1 VKTRRELPVLLV
13 GIDWAERHHDVC
25 VMAADGQVLAGERIA
40 DGVAGVA
47 RLHELIAER
56 ASEPAEVAVGIETD
70 RGLLVGALV
79 AAGYQVF
86 AVNPLAAS
94 RYRERHTTS
103 RAKSDRGD
111 ARMLADLVRT
121 DRHHHRRVAGD
132 SGLVEAVKV
141 LARGHQQLIWVRQ
154 RQANLVRSALRA
166 FYPAALAA
174 FGSKL
179 VGRDAVAVLGLAP
192 TPDRGRTLSHSELVD
207 VLRRAGR
214 RRQVD
219 ARAAAIRAALASQ
232 QLEAPP
238 PAAAAYG
245 RVVAAAVAVIASLS
259 EQITSLE
266 GALTSVFTAHPDAA
280 IVESQPGLAVVLGAR
295 VLAEFGDDP
304 GRYANAK
311 ARKAYAGT
319 APITRASGLR
329 KVVLAR
335 AVGNRRLT
343 TACHLWAFAALT
355 GSPGARRYYDAHRAR
370 GATHHQALRALGNR
384 LVGILHGCLRHH
396 QPHDEQLAWPT
407 PAAAA

>member
-1 VKTRRELPVLLV
+1 VLLV

-25 VMAADGQVLAGERIA
+25 VMAADGRVLARERIV

-47 RLHELIAER
+47 RLHELIASWAE
-56 ASEPAEVAVGIETD
+56 EPAEVVVGIETD

-79 AAGYQVF
+79 AAGYQVV

-94 RYRERHTTS
+94 RYRERHTIS

-121 DRHHHRRVAGD
+121 DRHHHRPAKGD
-132 SGLVEAVKV
+132 SGLAEAVKV
-141 LARGHQQLIWVRQ
+141 LARGHQQLVWARQ

-166 FYPAALAA
+166 FYPAAVAA
-174 FGSKL
+174 FGGDL
-179 VGRDAVAVLGLAP
+179 GGRDAVAVLGLAP
-192 TPDRGRTLSHSELVD
+192 TPELGRALSQAELVAA
-207 VLRRAGR
+207 LRRAGR
-214 RRQVD
+214 RRQVE
-219 ARAAAIRAALASQ
+219 ARAAAIHAALVSK

-238 PAAAAYG
+238 VVAAAYG
-245 RVVAAAVAVIASLS
+245 QVVAAAVAVIASLS
-259 EQITSLE
+259 QQLAGLE
-266 GALTSVFTAHPDAA
+266 AALTSAFCTHRDAG
-280 IVESQPGLAVVLGAR
+280 IVHSQPGLGVVLAAR

-304 GRYANAK
+304 DRYVSTK

-329 KVVLAR
+329 QVVLAR
-335 AVGNRRLT
+335 AVGNRRLS

-370 GATHHQALRALGNR
+370 GATHHQALRALANR
-384 LVGILHGCLRHH
+384 LVGILHGCLRHR
-396 QPHDEQLAWPT
+396 QPYDEQVAWPT
-407 PAAAA
+407 APADAAA

>member
-1 VKTRRELPVLLV
+1 VLLV

-25 VMAADGQVLAGERIA
+25 MMATDGRVLGAERIP

-47 RLHELIAER
+47 RLHELIAKH
-56 ASEPAEVAVGIETD
+56 ADDPAEVAGGIETD

-94 RYRERHTTS
+94 RYRERHTIS
-103 RAKSDRGD
+103 GAKSDRGD

-132 SGLVEAVKV
+132 SGLAEAVKV
-141 LARGHQQLIWVRQ
+141 LARGHQQLIWARR
-154 RQANLVRSALRA
+154 RQANMLRSALRA

-174 FGSKL
+174 FG
-179 VGRDAVAVLGLAP
+179 GDPGDRDAVAVLSLAP
-192 TPDRGRTLSHSELVD
+192 NPERGRALSQAELVAA
-207 VLRRAGR
+207 LRRAGR
-214 RRQVD
+214 RRQVG
-219 ARAAAIRAALASQ
+219 ARATAIQATLASQ

-238 PAAAAYG
+238 VLADAYSQ
-245 RVVAAAVAVIASLS
+245 VVAAAVAVIAGLS
-259 EQITSLE
+259 EQLARLE
-266 GALTSVFTAHPDAA
+266 AALATAFSTHPDAG
-280 IVESQPGLAVVLGAR
+280 IVRSQPGLGVVLAAR

-304 GRYANAK
+304 NRYATAK

-329 KVVLAR
+329 QVVLAR

-384 LVGILHGCLRHH
+384 LVGILHGCLRYR
-396 QPHDEQLAWPT
+396 QPYDEQLAWPT
-407 PAAAA
+407 AAADTAA

>member
-1 VKTRRELPVLLV
+1 VLLV

-25 VMAADGQVLAGERIA
+25 VMAADGQVLAGGRIT

-47 RLHELIAER
+47 RLHELIAVH
-56 ASEPAEVAVGIETD
+56 AGDPAEVAVGIETD

-79 AAGYQVF
+79 AAGYQVV

-94 RYRERHTTS
+94 RYRERHTIS

-121 DRHHHRRVAGD
+121 DRHHHRLVAGD

-141 LARGHQQLIWVRQ
+141 LARGHQQLVWARQ

-166 FYPAALAA
+166 FYPAALGA
-174 FGSKL
+174 FGSDL
-179 VGRDAVAVLGLAP
+179 IGRDAVAVLGLAP
-192 TPDRGRTLSHSELVD
+192 TPDRGRALSHGELVEA
-207 VLRRAGR
+207 LRRAGR

-219 ARAAAIRAALASQ
+219 ARAATIQAVLASQ
-232 QLEAPP
+232 QLEAP
-238 PAAAAYG
+238 AVVAAAYG
-245 RVVAAAVAVIASLS
+245 QVVAAAVTVIGSLS
-259 EQITSLE
+259 KQITSLE
-266 GALTSVFTAHPDAA
+266 AALTSAFTTHTDAG
-280 IVESQPGLAVVLGAR
+280 IVLSQPGLGVVLGAR

-304 GRYANAK
+304 DRYANAK

-319 APITRASGLR
+319 APITRASGSR

-355 GSPGARRYYDAHRAR
+355 GSPGARRYYDSLRAR

-384 LVGILHGCLRHH
+384 LVGILHGCLHH
-396 QPHDEQLAWPT
+396 HLAYDEQVGWPT
-407 PAAAA
+407 SAAAAAA